1 MSADA
6 GGPAIRLRG
15 LRKRFGRRVALAGVD
30 LELGGRTIVAVVGPD
45 GAGKTTLLRSLA
57 GLLEIEAEEAS
68 VLGFDLRADPTE
80 LKARIGY
87 VPQSFSLQRELTVGE
102 NLRFTA
108 RLHRLAED
116 EFRRRADD
124 LLERTALAAFVD
136 RPAGKLSG
144 GMKQKLAIVNA
155 LLVEPAIVLL
165 DEPTAGV
172 DVLARAEIAELL
184 IRAKEKALVV
194 MSTSYID
201 EAESVDR
208 IVYLD
213 DGRVVAS
220 GEPATLRERAALEL
234 YRVWGEEPRVLAQA
248 ARRLEWVVAARGS
261 GRFARVEAP
270 ARGVSRERA
279 LGDLRALA
287 GAAFVEVVPVDLEA
301 ALVALARQGPAA
313 DPRRAA

>member
-1 MSADA
+1 MNAEA
-6 GGPAIRLRG
+6 AAPAIRLRR
-15 LRKRFGRRVALAGVD
+15 LRKRFGRRVALAGID
-30 LELGGRTIVAVVGPD
+30 LELDGRALVGVVGPD
-45 GAGKTTLLRSLA
+45 GAGKTTLLRALA
-57 GLLEIEAEEAS
+57 GLLEVEAEEAS

-87 VPQSFSLQRELTVGE
+87 VPQSFSLQRELSVGE

-108 RLHRLAED
+108 RLHRLGEE
-116 EFRRRADD
+116 EFRRRAGD
-124 LLERTALAAFVD
+124 LLTRTALAPFVD

-155 LLVEPAIVLL
+155 LLVEPAIVVL

-172 DVLARAEIAELL
+172 DVVARGEIADLL
-184 IRAKEKALVV
+184 VRAKENALVV

-220 GEPATLRERAALEL
+220 GTPAALRERAALEL
-234 YRVWGEEPRVLAQA
+234 YRVWGDDPRALGQA
-248 ARRLEWVVAARGS
+248 ARRLAWVVAARAS

-270 ARGVSRERA
+270 AGAVPRERA
-279 LGDLRALA
+279 LADLHALA
-287 GAAFVEVVPVDLEA
+287 GAAFVEAAPVDLEA
-301 ALVALARQGPAA
+301 ALVALARQGPAV